1 MASERDGGNPAGP
14 PHSREPAGESILVV
28 DDEPMVRQYIAR
40 ILRETGYMVV
50 EAEDA
55 PQAISVLEQP
65 GHTIKLIVCD
75 LVMPGMSGLDLAQ
88 HVARRWTGTRMLF
101 VSGYPREALVNHGI
115 YHPKITLLAKPF
127 LPSRLLEAVEELRS
141 GAVPD
146 IGVQLTL

>member
-1 MASERDGGNPAGP
+1 MESERDGGKPAGP
-14 PHSREPAGESILVV
+14 LPAAEPGGYSMLVV
-28 DDEPMVRQYIAR
+28 DDELTVRQYIVR
-40 ILRETGYMVV
+40 ILRETGYTVV

-55 PQAISVLEQP
+55 LHAIAVLEQP
-65 GHTIKLIVCD
+65 GQTIKLIVCD

-88 HVARRWTGTRMLF
+88 HVARRWPGTRMLF

-127 LPSRLLEAVEELRS
+127 LPSRLLEAVAELQS

-146 IGVQLTL
+146 IGAQLTL